1 MASSLDAFDLIE
13 RLENVDFLSKNLTN
27 RRHKVDLSI
36 TRQLTKLNTFL
47 KDAVKFED
55 KNLSLPVS
63 FNIHNFKFS

>member
-13 RLENVDFLSKNLTN
+13 RLENVDFLSKKLTN
-27 RRHKVDLSI
+27 RKHKVDLSI

-63 FNIHNFKFS
+63 